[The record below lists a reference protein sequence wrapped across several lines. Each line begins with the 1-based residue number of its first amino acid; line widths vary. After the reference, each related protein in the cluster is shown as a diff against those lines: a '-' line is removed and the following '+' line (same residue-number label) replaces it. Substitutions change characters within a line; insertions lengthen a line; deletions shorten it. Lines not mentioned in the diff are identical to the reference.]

1 MAISQETFSLNTLL
15 HLALSSSIYL
25 TSDIL
30 SSALLS
36 ASVSFIISYQRRKA
50 FLFNSFC
57 IIFNPM
63 VLILTVNNRKS
74 TEILFPMRKEWQ
86 PTPVILAW
94 EIPWTE
100 EPGRL

>member
-15 HLALSSSIYL
+15 HLVLSLSVDL

-30 SSALLS
+30 SSVFLS
-36 ASVSFIISYQRRKA
+36 ASVSFMISYKRREA

-57 IIFNPM
+57 ITFNPV

-74 TEILFPMRKEWQ
+74 TEILFPKGAEFGSVSSVTHFQ
-86 PTPVILAW
+86 K
-94 EIPWTE
+94 
-100 EPGRL
+100 